1 MSAAQRCSIL
11 AEALCTGLCVQGGF
25 CVVAA
30 RTMTDL
36 VRLLVGANASRGT
49 SRYVLASGAVAV
61 AAILASAA
69 GASATLCWN
78 VAWTAAAVSAITGV
92 LLGRAGA
99 RGANRRRWTLWSA
112 AAGCWLIGQL
122 AWDLFAV
129 VGLPA
134 SPNVAD
140 IGYWGFAVLVSVSML
155 RVPGRSRSLVAVTV
169 AETLP
174 LIAAATA
181 LTFAELWLAAA
192 HSSLPLPA
200 RVSALVYPAVYV
212 SAAILTLQ
220 AIVGGSLSRSR
231 STASLL
237 VLGGIIAQALA
248 FILWSEQL
256 LRQSYVTGGS
266 VLDPLWVLGLLAIG
280 AGGVV
285 AAHRPE
291 AVIAVGEPSRR
302 GGVLPASMF
311 VVLIGALV
319 HAWLSGAPIGAG
331 ITLVV
336 GLLLCGVSLIVRG
349 VLLEHRLRALLTG
362 ERRARLDVADREAEL
377 ARLNER
383 LAEDSRRDALT
394 GLRNRRALSDDLA
407 TLEATARE
415 DDRPDRVCAVR
426 HRPLQGI

>member
-1 MSAAQRCSIL
+1 MPAAQRYSML
-11 AEALCTGLCVQGGF
+11 AEALCTGLCVQGGL

-155 RVPGRSRSLVAVTV
+155 RVPGRSRSLRRRHGRGDAAV
-169 AETLP
+169 
-174 LIAAATA
+174 
-181 LTFAELWLAAA
+181 
-192 HSSLPLPA
+192 
-200 RVSALVYPAVYV
+200 
-212 SAAILTLQ
+212 
-220 AIVGGSLSRSR
+220 
-231 STASLL
+231 
-237 VLGGIIAQALA
+237 
-248 FILWSEQL
+248 
-256 LRQSYVTGGS
+256 
-266 VLDPLWVLGLLAIG
+266 D
-280 AGGVV
+280 
-285 AAHRPE
+285 
-291 AVIAVGEPSRR
+291 R
-302 GGVLPASMF
+302 GGHGPDIRGAMARR
-311 VVLIGALV
+311 GALV
-319 HAWLSGAPIGAG
+319 AAAARHA
-331 ITLVV
+331 
-336 GLLLCGVSLIVRG
+336 C
-349 VLLEHRLRALLTG
+349 
-362 ERRARLDVADREAEL
+362 RRWSTPPCTCQPR
-377 ARLNER
+377 
-383 LAEDSRRDALT
+383 S
-394 GLRNRRALSDDLA
+394 
-407 TLEATARE
+407 
-415 DDRPDRVCAVR
+415 
-426 HRPLQGI
+426 